1 MLSLAVFAPNGM
13 SLVAKANKPKPIAII
28 IKPRPYLTEAGGL
41 YLLSHHLVNRGA
53 KMIMNKEFKMANQV
67 IGTSVSVA

>member
-1 MLSLAVFAPNGM
+1 MLSLAVCAPNGM
-13 SLVAKANKPKPIAII
+13 SFVANAKKPNPIAII
-28 IKPRPYLTEAGGL
+28 IKPSPYFTDAGGL
-41 YLLSHHLVNRGA
+41 YLLSHSFVNSGA